1 MSELQHIQ
9 QWVEAQRSYMLRG
22 SSILVVYD
30 ADQLTSVPQDVMN
43 GETIVSR
50 NTWPKVMVKMIDFAH
65 VLHSFGNRDENYLFG
80 LENLLKY
87 IDNKDVKL

>member
-1 MSELQHIQ
+1 
-9 QWVEAQRSYMLRG
+9 MLRG

-30 ADQLTSVPQDVMN
+30 ADQLTSVPTNVMN
-43 GETIVSR
+43 NETVVSKEE
-50 NTWPKVMVKMIDFAH
+50 WPKVKVKMIDFAH
-65 VLHSFGNRDENYLFG
+65 VLHSFGDRDENYIFG